1 MPRKWGGHGHQPCLP
16 GVARSRPPAPQYF
29 PKPPLPR
36 PGVREGTVRP
46 CALRSFGEGGRG
58 MPRKWGGHGH
68 YPCLPGLARN
78 RSPALQQ
85 FPKPPL
91 PRPGVGEGTAYPDAG
106 GASGGDCH
114 GCGGTWEAHGSFLVW
129 RKSSAVHVT
138 PPRASG
144 DSVSSGEGISDAE
157 DGRRDADGGK
167 GGSRARRGWVEM
179 TRRRWWLLVAV
190 AA

>member
-1 MPRKWGGHGHQPCLP
+1 MPTPPVPPGRGQKPSRGPVTISEASATLAGRGGGDGTSAHPPWFWGERAMD
-16 GVARSRPPAPQYF
+16 VAEVGRERTRTSRVWPRSRPPA
-29 PKPPLPR
+29 
-36 PGVREGTVRP
+36 
-46 CALRSFGEGGRG
+46 S
-58 MPRKWGGHGH
+58 
-68 YPCLPGLARN
+68 
-78 RSPALQQ
+78 QQ